1 MDARYMDEFENGTF
15 DAVID
20 KGTIDSL
27 LCGEAATWNVNKTVS
42 EVHRVLKEN
51 TGVYLV
57 VSYG

>member
-1 MDARYMDEFENGTF
+1 MDEFENGTF